1 MSLQHLEKTLKLDI
15 KAALGCTEP
24 ITIALAACKACRLT
38 KAGIISV
45 NLKLS
50 TNLLKNAMEVGIP
63 GTGGQRGIQ
72 LSAALG
78 CFAQSDKPDL
88 TLLNNMTS
96 EWLEKARS
104 FVDQEKI
111 NIELISEKHGLFV
124 EAMVEDDQ
132 KNVGICVIEGSH
144 ENCTFLSQNGKT
156 IHRAE
161 ATSNSS
167 ADALLD
173 QRKNLAASS
182 FTEIWNDIGNLSPEI
197 RKHLLNGIEMN
208 LKVAEAGMKDDGFL
222 NIGNI
227 YNDLIK
233 DGWLGNDV
241 INKAKSITS
250 AAVDARM
257 SGCNLPVMTSAGS
270 GNQGLTITLPLHV
283 FAEHLK
289 ADSNRL
295 SEALAISHGITSI
308 LKHHT
313 GTLSAMC
320 GCVVCSGIGLTAG
333 ATYLLGGN
341 LETATAAVNNMVGS
355 ITGIICDGAKVGC
368 SIKLICAVD
377 SAFQAAMMAVRG
389 LRLPTTNGVLGDDI
403 ESSLANIGL
412 IAAPGMIE
420 TDDQILSIMLGKPLK
435 KVAAPATF

>member
-1 MSLQHLEKTLKLDI
+1 MSLEHLENTLKLDI

-24 ITIALAACKACRLT
+24 ITIALATNRARRLT
-38 KAGIISV
+38 TGNISRI
-45 NLKLS
+45 NLRLS

-63 GTGGQRGIQ
+63 GTGGQRGIP
-72 LSAALG
+72 LASSLG

-88 TLLNNMTS
+88 TLLNSMTP
-96 EWLEKARS
+96 EWLDKARR

-124 EAMVEDDQ
+124 EALVEDDQ
-132 KNVGICVIEGSH
+132 KNIGICVIEGSH
-144 ENCTFLSQNGKT
+144 ENCTLLQQNGQT
-156 IHRAE
+156 IFKAE
-161 ATSNSS
+161 LLQDSS
-167 ADALLD
+167 ADALLE
-173 QRKNLAASS
+173 QRKKLAASS
-182 FTEIWNDIGNLSPEI
+182 FTEIWNNIKSLSSDV
-197 RKHLLNGIEMN
+197 RKHLLSGIEMN
-208 LKVAEAGMKDDGFL
+208 LKVAEAGMKEDGFL

-289 ADSNRL
+289 ADRERL
-295 SEALAISHGITSI
+295 AEALAISHGITSI

-341 LETATAAVNNMVGS
+341 LETATGAVNNMVGS

-435 KVAAPATF
+435 SKC

>member
-1 MSLQHLEKTLKLDI
+1 MSLHNLENTLKLDI

-24 ITIALAACKACRLT
+24 IAIALATCKARRLT
-38 KAGIISV
+38 SHNARRI

-63 GTGGQRGIQ
+63 GTGGQRGIP
-72 LSAALG
+72 LASALG
-78 CFAQSDKPDL
+78 CFADSEKPDL
-88 TLLNNMTS
+88 TLLNNMTP
-96 EWLEKARS
+96 EWLEIASRFAEQDRIS
-104 FVDQEKI
+104 
-111 NIELISEKHGLFV
+111 IELISEKHGLFV
-124 EAMVEDDQ
+124 EALVEDDQ
-132 KNVGICVIEGSH
+132 NNIGVCVIEGSH
-144 ENCTFLSQNGKT
+144 ENCTLLEQNGKI
-156 IHRAE
+156 IHKVAP
-161 ATSNSS
+161 TSDSS
-167 ADALLD
+167 TDALLD
-173 QRKNLAASS
+173 QRKKLASSS
-182 FTEIWNDIGNLSPEI
+182 FTQIWNDIRNLSPEL
-197 RKHLLNGIEMN
+197 RKHLLSGIRMN
-208 LKVAEAGMKDDGFL
+208 LKVAEAGMEKDGFL

-289 ADSNRL
+289 ADDDRL
-295 SEALAISHGITSI
+295 AEALAISHGITSI

-389 LRLPTTNGVLGDDI
+389 LRLPTTNGVLGENI

-420 TDDQILSIMLGKPLK
+420 TDDQILSIMLGRPLK
-435 KVAAPATF
+435 QNADSAS